1 MKVGGYVSNWTVQK
15 TKAGLS
21 PKVDDPEIK
30 KNRPPIRSKLGG
42 LSGSKWTVNA
52 PLVWNKLK
60 KKSFRKFLSGFCFQK
75 WRWVIP
81 PKYLFPKNVGNRL
94 EFIIMD
100 FVSVNDAPWPSQ
112 MALDFVSKNDARW
125 DTRTFDCFQLWPSI
139 SSRDDVTHVTSHHA
153 RTPLPTPY
161 LPHMTSLSYRHVWRH
176 KWRKFIFGFCFHEWR
191 WVKTPKCCQYGLRVG
206 YIMGRLLLRVGYI
219 LGRIY
224 QE

>member
-1 MKVGGYVSNWTVQK
+1 M
-15 TKAGLS
+15 
-21 PKVDDPEIK
+21 
-30 KNRPPIRSKLGG
+30 
-42 LSGSKWTVNA
+42 
-52 PLVWNKLK
+52 
-60 KKSFRKFLSGFCFQK
+60 SGFCFQK

-81 PKYLFPKNVGNRL
+81 PKYLFLKNVGNRL

-191 WVKTPKCCQYGLRVG
+191 WVKTPKCCQYGLKLLIVADDATFAARVVIFG
-206 YIMGRLLLRVGYI
+206 HFVQRQGGIRVVGKGSWKKREVGKI
-219 LGRIY
+219 
-224 QE
+224 

>member
-1 MKVGGYVSNWTVQK
+1 M
-15 TKAGLS
+15 
-21 PKVDDPEIK
+21 
-30 KNRPPIRSKLGG
+30 
-42 LSGSKWTVNA
+42 
-52 PLVWNKLK
+52 
-60 KKSFRKFLSGFCFQK
+60 SGFCFQK

-81 PKYLFPKNVGNRL
+81 PKYLFLKNVGNRL

-139 SSRDDVTHVTSHHA
+139 SSRDDVTHVTWHHA

-191 WVKTPKCCQYGLRVG
+191 WVKTPKCCQYGLNV
-206 YIMGRLLLRVGYI
+206 I
-219 LGRIY
+219 LDQNHNLAYFDWNRPVRSPRGTEQICWSLG
-224 QE
+224 